1 MSYHTNVIVGFL
13 GRDPEMRFTPSGTAV
28 TNFSVAVDD
37 SYTDSSGERIKRTI
51 WFRVS
56 AWGKLAE
63 VTNQYLHKGSSVLVE
78 GKLVADENGNPRTY
92 TKNDGT
98 PGASFEIRAS
108 TVRFLGKKGDA
119 PEDSGEAPAE
129 PVEEDIPF

>member
-1 MSYHTNVIVGFL
+1 MSYHTNIIVGFL
-13 GRDPEMRFTPSGTAV
+13 GRDPEMRYTPGGQPV

-37 SYTDSSGERIKRTI
+37 SYTNSDGERIKRTL

-63 VTNQYLHKGSSVLVE
+63 ITNQYLQKGSPVLVE
-78 GKLVADENGNPRTY
+78 GKLVADESGNPRTY

-98 PGASFEIRAS
+98 PGASFELRAG

-119 PEDSGEAPAE
+119 PEDDGEAPAE